1 MDPVFVPVL
10 SMKIVNHNIITVSV
24 GKTGGGKDTRT
35 VVRIRNS
42 EGTQMWAGVNGQ
54 DSVEAEDFTLSFR
67 GSAELETFLAALHF
81 IECQLKAE
89 QLIKV
94 P

>member
-1 MDPVFVPVL
+1 MKSVHVPVL
-10 SMKIVNHNIITVSV
+10 TVEIANYNIIHVSA
-24 GKTGGGKDTRT
+24 GKAGEGKDLRT

-42 EGTQMWAGVNGQ
+42 AGTQMWVGVNGQ

-67 GSAELETFLAALHF
+67 GSAELETFLEALEFMKH
-81 IECQLKAE
+81 QLKAAQTIE
-89 QLIKV
+89 V